1 MNGLLYMIFSKS
13 LPQIKIDPRDPNMLG
28 KCTGICHQPLKNES
42 EVQVT
47 TQPGIHSLR
56 GVEVWIF
63 RDKTLS
69 FCSSLTILVTI
80 QLLSCKH
87 HD

>member
-13 LPQIKIDPRDPNMLG
+13 LPQIKIDPRDSNMLG
-28 KCTGICHQPLKNES
+28 KCSCTKICHQLLKNES

-47 TQPGIHSLR
+47 MQPGIHSLR
-56 GVEVWIF
+56 RVEVRIF

-69 FCSSLTILVTI
+69 V
-80 QLLSCKH
+80 LL
-87 HD
+87 